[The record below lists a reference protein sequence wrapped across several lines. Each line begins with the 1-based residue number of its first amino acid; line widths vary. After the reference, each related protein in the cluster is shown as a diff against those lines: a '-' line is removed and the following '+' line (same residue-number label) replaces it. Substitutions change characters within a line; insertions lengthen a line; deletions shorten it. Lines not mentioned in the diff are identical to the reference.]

1 MGFPAR
7 NNGAGEKTFAEA
19 GKNSFLKVSQMYS
32 GTQETVEPERK
43 TGFESR
49 SLWFRYIEKF
59 KIAPIDLNFPTE
71 ENPP

>member
-1 MGFPAR
+1 
-7 NNGAGEKTFAEA
+7 
-19 GKNSFLKVSQMYS
+19 MYS
-32 GTQETVEPERK
+32 GTQETVERERK